1 MSNRKFK
8 TEAVY
13 EAWLLFM
20 AFVGETEAIFPP
32 HHKGE
37 WSLALNCQKPS
48 ILFTQMCVATIHT
61 EELCE

>member
-1 MSNRKFK
+1 M
-8 TEAVY
+8 V
-13 EAWLLFM
+13 
-20 AFVGETEAIFPP
+20 FVGETEAIFPP

-37 WSLALNCQKPS
+37 WSPTLNCQKSS